1 MFYGLRNQKGFTL
14 IELIVILIILGLL
27 AAVAIPKY
35 IDLRTEAERQTAKA
49 FVGAAR
55 SAISLDF
62 ASHVL
67 GRMTYNF
74 PRDAGGTPNNDISG
88 ALQRIMEDLKEP
100 PMTGF
105 SWNYVSGSGNTPA
118 RVSAT
123 LSGVGTID

>member
-1 MFYGLRNQKGFTL
+1 MLHGLRNQKGFTL

-35 IDLRTEAERQTAKA
+35 IDLRTEAQRQTARA
-49 FVGAAR
+49 IVGAAR
-55 SAISLDF
+55 SAISIDF

-74 PRDAGGTPNNDISG
+74 PRDAAGNANNDISG

-100 PMTGF
+100 PMAGF
-105 SWNYVSGSGNTPA
+105 SWNFVSGSGNTPA
-118 RVSAT
+118 RVSAV